1 MNVKSQD
8 KENAVVFELSGE
20 LTGGPFVQQMN
31 ESLHKLIDEG
41 KKNIVVDMSRVSLVT
56 STGIGIMISVYTTMK
71 NAGGS
76 IKFCQFSDRV
86 HGVIYNTKLDSV
98 LDYYESVDEAMK
110 SYE

>member
-41 KKNIVVDMSRVSLVT
+41 KKNIVMDMGGVSQIT
-56 STGIGIMISVYTTMK
+56 SIGIGIMISFYHTMN

-76 IKFCQFSDRV
+76 LKFCHFSDKV
-86 HGVIYNTKLDSV
+86 HYVIYNTKLDSV
-98 LDYYESVDEAMK
+98 LDYYESVDDAMK